1 MRPLREN
8 RGGQRLCCAGCARSP
23 NATQWLTSVKQT
35 MNVKHYLPHLA
46 GAIVGSVAGWYAAGE
61 FVARVAITDAM
72 RIAASGVLLLLAA
85 AIGFQIARRLG
96 AGRGQ
101 P

>member
-1 MRPLREN
+1 
-8 RGGQRLCCAGCARSP
+8 
-23 NATQWLTSVKQT
+23 

-61 FVARVAITDAM
+61 FVARVGMSDAT
-72 RIAASGVLLLLAA
+72 RIVATGGLFLMAATVFGYTVRQVA
-85 AIGFQIARRLG
+85 
-96 AGRGQ
+96 AGRWR

>member
-1 MRPLREN
+1 MTRHAPYLIAAII
-8 RGGQRLCCAGCARSP
+8 GGA
-23 NATQWLTSVKQT
+23 
-35 MNVKHYLPHLA
+35 
-46 GAIVGSVAGWYAAGE
+46 AGWIAAGE

-72 RIAASGVLLLLAA
+72 RIAASGVLLLLAGLV
-85 AIGFQIARRLG
+85 GFQIARRVG

>member
-1 MRPLREN
+1 MTRHAPYLIAAII
-8 RGGQRLCCAGCARSP
+8 GGA
-23 NATQWLTSVKQT
+23 
-35 MNVKHYLPHLA
+35 
-46 GAIVGSVAGWYAAGE
+46 AGWIAAGQ
-61 FVARVAITDAM
+61 FVARVGMSDTV

>member
-1 MRPLREN
+1 MTRHAPYLIAAII
-8 RGGQRLCCAGCARSP
+8 GGA
-23 NATQWLTSVKQT
+23 
-35 MNVKHYLPHLA
+35 
-46 GAIVGSVAGWYAAGE
+46 AGWIAAGE